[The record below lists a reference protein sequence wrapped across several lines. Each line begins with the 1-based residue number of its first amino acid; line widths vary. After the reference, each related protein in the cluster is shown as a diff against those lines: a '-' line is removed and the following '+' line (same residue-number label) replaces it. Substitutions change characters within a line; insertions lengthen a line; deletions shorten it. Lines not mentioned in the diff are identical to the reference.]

1 MNTNLQRDAATMSE
15 RNSTD
20 RTDQTDEPQTTGTGT
35 GTGTDHGP
43 GTGADAAHKDV
54 QTDPSGERTWA
65 DEGGASSTG
74 PATDTD

>member
-20 RTDQTDEPQTTGTGT
+20 RTDQTDEPQTTGT
-35 GTGTDHGP
+35 DHGP
-43 GTGADAAHKDV
+43 GTGSDSAPKDV

-65 DEGGASSTG
+65 DEGGASSNG

>member
-1 MNTNLQRDAATMSE
+1 MNNDFPEGTHTMSE
-15 RNSTD
+15 QNSTD

-35 GTGTDHGP
+35 DHGP
-43 GTGADAAHKDV
+43 GTGSDTAPKDV

>member
-20 RTDQTDEPQTTGTGT
+20 RTDQTDEPQTTGT
-35 GTGTDHGP
+35 DHGP
-43 GTGADAAHKDV
+43 GTGAGAGADAAHKDV

>member
-1 MNTNLQRDAATMSE
+1 MSE
-15 RNSTD
+15 QNSTD

-35 GTGTDHGP
+35 DHGP
-43 GTGADAAHKDV
+43 GTGSDTAPKDV

>member
-20 RTDQTDEPQTTGTGT
+20 RTDQTDEPQTTGT
-35 GTGTDHGP
+35 DHGP
-43 GTGADAAHKDV
+43 GTGADVAHKDV

>member
-20 RTDQTDEPQTTGTGT
+20 RTDQTDEPQT
-35 GTGTDHGP
+35 TGTDHGP